1 MLYLSFEECRHV
13 NIWFRVGIGLL
24 VGVSVGNPELGV
36 KSVIYNHQYS
46 YLLSY
51 IEQRRKQIKGNHV
64 QVKMIGHIK
73 AKIKNQNYSQ
83 FLKLR
88 KFKTYSSTRCE
99 LFPANFIFY
108 NLYMP
113 CTSYSVYRYI
123 KKKLLR
129 KVISI

>member
-51 IEQRRKQIKGNHV
+51 IEQRRKQIKG
-64 QVKMIGHIK
+64 KSCSG
-73 AKIKNQNYSQ
+73 QNDMAYKS
-83 FLKLR
+83 
-88 KFKTYSSTRCE
+88 
-99 LFPANFIFY
+99 
-108 NLYMP
+108 
-113 CTSYSVYRYI
+113 
-123 KKKLLR
+123 
-129 KVISI
+129 